1 MKNITSILL
10 IAFIFMFVSTSASA
24 VLADPITVQVT
35 IDPAKPLP
43 LSTVTFNATI
53 LSNETID
60 EVRLVVQE
68 CRVDLCFVGGFYV
81 SMEKIANNTYQAQ
94 YKLTREEATQIK
106 YYLNIAFNET
116 WFTSN
121 TTIIPLALDGKK
133 NTTNDSHDPAS
144 TPDFE
149 SSAVIVSIAFI
160 LIFNHW
166 IRKSNKKP

>member
-1 MKNITSILL
+1 MLG
-10 IAFIFMFVSTSASA
+10 STSVPT
-24 VLADPITVQVT
+24 VLADPIALQIT
-35 IDPAKPLP
+35 IDPVKPLP

-81 SMEKIANNTYQAQ
+81 SMEKIANDTYQAQ
-94 YKLTREEATQIK
+94 YTLTRKEAIQIK

-121 TTIIPLALDGKK
+121 TTIIPLASDGKK

-144 TPDFE
+144 TPGFE
-149 SSAVIVSIAFI
+149 FVLLFFSTGF
-160 LIFNHW
+160 LLMRRHY
-166 IRKSNKKP
+166 KLKKR